1 MTLADLQSLNVEKI
15 AKLPLTQKLLILGGL
30 LILIFGLYFYFFYVP
45 KAKDLSARKDEL
57 SKLESE
63 RITKKATADNLP
75 IFQKEIKRLNEKLNR
90 ALVKLPS
97 RAEIDQ
103 LLIEIPV
110 KASESGLEILSFKP
124 AGEVRK
130 SFYAEVPISITLQ
143 GRYMDTASF
152 FDRLANMPRIVQ
164 VNNINL
170 KPQGGK
176 QPGREVILDASIIIT
191 TYRFL
196 EDAGLTQ

>member
-1 MTLADLQSLNVEKI
+1 MTLADLQSINLEKI
-15 AKLPLTQKLLILGGL
+15 DKLPLTQKLLILGGL

-45 KAKDLSARKDEL
+45 KAKELSGLKDQF

-75 IFQKEIKRLNEKLNR
+75 TFQKEIKRLNEKLKR

-97 RAEIDQ
+97 QAEIDQ

-110 KASESGLEILSFKP
+110 KASESGLEILGFKP
-124 AGEVRK
+124 EGEIRK
-130 SFYAEVPISITLQ
+130 GFYAEVPISISFQ
-143 GRYMDTASF
+143 GRYLDTASF
-152 FDRLANMPRIVQ
+152 FDRMANMPRIVH
-164 VNNINL
+164 VDNINL
-170 KPQGGK
+170 KPLGGK
-176 QPGREVILDASIIIT
+176 VEREVVLNASIVIT

-196 EDAGLTQ
+196 EDVSLSQ

>member
-1 MTLADLQSLNVEKI
+1 MTLADLQNINLEKI
-15 AKLPLTQKLLILGGL
+15 TKLPLTQKLLILGGL

-45 KAKDLSARKDEL
+45 KSKELSGRKDEL

-75 IFQKEIKRLNEKLNR
+75 IFQKEIKRLNEKLKR

-97 RAEIDQ
+97 QAEIDQ

-110 KASESGLEILSFKP
+110 KASESGLEILSFRP
-124 AGEVRK
+124 EGGIRK
-130 SFYAEVPISITLQ
+130 GFYAEVPISISLQ
-143 GRYMDTASF
+143 GRYLDIASF
-152 FDRLANMPRIVQ
+152 FDRMANMPRIVH
-164 VNNINL
+164 VDNINL
-170 KPQGGK
+170 KPRAGK
-176 QPGREVILDASIIIT
+176 PDREVVLDAYILIT

-196 EDAGLTQ
+196 EEVSLDK